1 MRHMLRHGTSGFIDA
16 VYSADD
22 KNYYDLGQNFLPY
35 SDILVLWVDIAY
47 IHCTTLL
54 FLRKSNV

>member
-1 MRHMLRHGTSGFIDA
+1 MAHVSSGFIDA

-22 KNYYDLGQNFLPY
+22 KNYYGLGQNFLPY